1 GTSVAGV
8 GTLTLR
14 DAGTMTF
21 TGTVGAGTV
30 AVTDAVTLVDFQDAV
45 TATTL
50 TVPGTGTA
58 YDVQMTGASGTITDP
73 VTFANT
79 GDLTLGQAGGT
90 LTFTGG

>member
-1 GTSVAGV
+1 DTGHFAGADISGTSVAGI

-14 DAGTMTF
+14 DAGTVTF

-50 TVPGTGTA
+50 TVPGTATA
-58 YDVQMTGASGTITDP
+58 
-73 VTFANT
+73 
-79 GDLTLGQAGGT
+79 
-90 LTFTGG
+90 